1 MAMNKNTNKKMN
13 REKNNESYRSKKI
26 HKKIHKKILLFKIGA
41 IGDTL
46 MTTPFL
52 RQLRRKNPDAEIDYL
67 IGNSSKEVLIGNKNL
82 DNIISFDESIIFKKK
97 ISQYISLTSNI
108 KKRKYDV
115 VYVLDKHWALNLT
128 SKFFDIKKRIGFDR
142 QGKEGVLLTDK
153 VLYGNEKHE
162 IYYYL
167 DLLKAEGVKPDYSD
181 TKMDLNLSK
190 SDFNKAESVWKKHSL
205 KNKKVICV
213 IPGGGSN
220 PGESTGVRN
229 WPIYRYIGLIEKLIA
244 KKYSVVLI
252 GGKSDKKLSEIIL
265 ENIKNEKIIDLTG
278 ILKLKESAA
287 VISKCDYVVCNDS
300 GPMHLAA
307 CVNDKIISLFGSTNP
322 KRKAPILKNS
332 HAIWKGKR
340 DYEPEYELYG
350 KMPGKKAIDSIKKI
364 TAEEVLAY
372 IK

>member
-1 MAMNKNTNKKMN
+1 MN
-13 REKNNESYRSKKI
+13 
-26 HKKIHKKILLFKIGA
+26 KKILLFKIGA

-52 RQLRRKNPDAEIDYL
+52 RQLRKKYPKAEIDYL
-67 IGNSSKEVLIGNKNL
+67 IGNASKEVLLGNKNL

-97 ISQYISLTSNI
+97 IRQYISLASKI
-108 KKRKYDV
+108 KKKKYDV
-115 VYVLDKHWALNLT
+115 VYVLDKHWALNIT

-142 QGKEGVLLTDK
+142 QGKEGILLTDK
-153 VLYGNEKHE
+153 VFYGNDKHE

-167 DLLKAEGVKPDYSD
+167 DLLKIDGIKPDYSD

-190 SDFNKAESVWKKHSL
+190 SDLNKAESVWKKNSL

-229 WPIYRYIGLIEKLIA
+229 WPIYRYIGLIEKLIT
-244 KKYSVVLI
+244 KKYSVILI
-252 GGKSDKKLSEIIL
+252 GGKSDQKLSNIL
-265 ENIKNEKIIDLTG
+265 TENIKNKNIIDLTG
-278 ILKLKESAA
+278 KLKLKESAA
-287 VISKCDYVVCNDS
+287 VISKCNYVVCNDS

-307 CVNDKIISLFGSTNP
+307 CVNDNIISLFGSTNP
-322 KRKAPILKNS
+322 KRKAPLLKNS
-332 HAIWKGKR
+332 HTIWKGQR
-340 DYEPEYELYG
+340 DYEPEYELFG
-350 KMPGKKAIDSIKKI
+350 KIPRKKAIDSIKKI
-364 TAEEVLAY
+364 TAEDVLKF